1 MEKVTAREIPSKSTP
16 KDKPRKL
23 WDNYQE
29 VAVVQKTDRLRF
41 VVAAACRDGYRCIS
55 IREFYHRKRD
65 DAWVP
70 GRDGVMI
77 PIMAPLGK
85 TRKPDPNNPPKMI
98 HPMKEM
104 LAALQQAIDIVM
116 DMDLEDPEKA
126 IWLNK
131 DTQEVTEE

>member
-1 MEKVTAREIPSKSTP
+1 MEKVTAREIPSKSTA
-16 KDKPRKL
+16 KPRKL

-41 VVAAACRDGYRCIS
+41 VVASACRDGYRCIS

-70 GRDGVMI
+70 GRDGIMI
-77 PIMAPLGK
+77 PIAAPLGK
-85 TRKPDPNNPPKMI
+85 TRKPDPNNLPKMI
-98 HPMKEM
+98 HPMQEM
-104 LAALQQAIDIVM
+104 LTALQQAIEVVM

-126 IWLNK
+126 IWLNN
-131 DTQEVTEE
+131 DTQEVTE